1 MPLNPLE
8 VLSEI
13 GNLQEDLPDLRW
25 SRYHHAVYTGD
36 LVPGCRLCLRR
47 AWQVIHIGAACN
59 LDCVFCP
66 ITAADRDMSLLGQSG
81 PPSEPDRRERGLQ
94 SALEAIRAGRLD
106 GVSLSGGEPL
116 LHMDALEQVI
126 ATLLEAKPDLHL
138 WLYTNG
144 TLATEQK
151 LRHLRDL
158 GVSEL
163 RVNLAATRYAART
176 LGMLRLARSV
186 FPHLVVEIAPYPPDR
201 ALLLGCLG
209 DLHRI
214 GIDQL
219 NLQELVVTP
228 GNINRVEGRVYELAG
243 IRLLYGSRL
252 LSYRVISECHRQK
265 YGFTCVDCSAG
276 IKRQLDMASPL
287 GY

>member
-1 MPLNPLE
+1 M
-8 VLSEI
+8 
-13 GNLQEDLPDLRW
+13 Q
-25 SRYHHAVYTGD
+25 T
-36 LVPGCRLCLRR
+36 
-47 AWQVIHIGAACN
+47 
-59 LDCVFCP
+59 
-66 ITAADRDMSLLGQSG
+66 
-81 PPSEPDRRERGLQ
+81 
-94 SALEAIRAGRLD
+94 ALEAIREGRLE

-116 LHMDALEQVI
+116 LHMDALGRVI
-126 ATLLEAKPDLHL
+126 TTLLEAKSDLHL

-144 TLATEQK
+144 TLATEQNM
-151 LRHLRDL
+151 RHLRDL

-176 LGMLRLARSV
+176 LEMLRLARGI

-201 ALLLGCLG
+201 APLLECLG

-219 NLQELVVTP
+219 NLQELVITP
-228 GNINRVEGRVYELAG
+228 GNIDRVDGRVYELAG

-252 LSYRVISECHRQK
+252 LSYRVISECRRQE

-276 IKRQLDMASPL
+276 IKRQLDMGSPL

>member
-13 GNLQEDLPDLRW
+13 GNQQEDLPELRW

-47 AWQVIHIGAACN
+47 AWQVIHVGAACN

-66 ITAADRDMSLLGQSG
+66 ITSADRDMIMLGQGG
-81 PPSEPDRRERGLQ
+81 PASEPDRRERELQ
-94 SALEAIRAGRLD
+94 SALETIREGRLD

-126 ATLLEAKPDLHL
+126 ATLLDAKPDLHL

-144 TLATEQK
+144 TLATKQN
-151 LRHLRDL
+151 LRHLRDI

-163 RVNLAATRYAART
+163 RINLAASGYSART
-176 LGMLRLARSV
+176 LDVLRMARGI
-186 FPHLVVEIAPYPPDR
+186 FDHLVVEIAPYPPQR
-201 ALLLGCLG
+201 AQLLGCLG
-209 DLHRI
+209 ALDQL

-219 NLQELVVTP
+219 IMQELVVTP
-228 GNINRVEGRVYELAG
+228 GNIDRVDGQVYEVAG

-252 LSYRVISECHRQK
+252 LTYRVISECRRQG

-276 IKRQLDMASPL
+276 IKRQLDMGSPM